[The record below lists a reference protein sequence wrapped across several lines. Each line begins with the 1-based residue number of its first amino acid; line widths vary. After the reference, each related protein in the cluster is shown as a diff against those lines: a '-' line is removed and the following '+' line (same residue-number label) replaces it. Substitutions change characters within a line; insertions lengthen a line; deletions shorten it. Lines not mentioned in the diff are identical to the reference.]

1 MLPVKKMSVL
11 NFYNTIREKF
21 PEITKK
27 TDIKHIE
34 IWSEVDPE
42 FAYSWFESL
51 ANALNSE
58 MINGVNANKYKEL
71 FNYISR
77 NFDEGNSEV
86 RDCID
91 VSFTESLFWKV
102 PKNKAKI
109 YWKSLPLNL
118 RTLYINFHRKE
129 PF

>member
-1 MLPVKKMSVL
+1 MSVL

-27 TDIKHIE
+27 ADIKHIE
-34 IWSEVDPE
+34 IWNEVDPE

-77 NFDEGNSEV
+77 NFDEGNNEV
-86 RDCID
+86 KDCID
-91 VSFTESLFWKV
+91 VSLVENLFWKV

-109 YWKSLPLNL
+109 YWKSLPFNF
-118 RTLYINFHRKE
+118 RTLYINFHGKE